1 MKHAFY
7 ILNILMLSIGC
18 FGQDYDYYFIGD
30 TSDIQVSPQ
39 FGICMMGGATEN
51 DEGARWFIEK
61 ANQGNILV
69 LRASGSDG
77 YNDYFYSQ
85 LGLNP
90 QSVETIV
97 FNNASASEDPFVLDR
112 ISQAEAIWF
121 AGGNQAVYESYW
133 KNSSVETLINQH
145 INAKQYPIGGTSAG
159 MAILGEYYFSATNG
173 TISSSDALNNPLDNR
188 ITVSTEFLNIPF
200 LSNTITDTH
209 YDNPERIGRHTVFM
223 SRLLS
228 ENNTMTYGIAADEFV
243 AICIDNNGIAKVFGE
258 HPNYDDFAYFLRL
271 NCDLRS
277 PQNLSANTP
286 LIWGDSQNE
295 AIKAC
300 KIPGTING
308 DNNFDLNEWKN
319 IDDGEWSDLSTD
331 ASGLILTPNS
341 FESCN
346 LSIEDN
352 QMDTEVFIYP
362 NPVRDL
368 LHIKSTQDIGSIS
381 LISPDGR
388 VLYENT
394 NTPTI
399 QVASFSRG
407 IYHLMI
413 EYENGSTF
421 TRKIIIDT

>member
-1 MKHAFY
+1 
-7 ILNILMLSIGC
+7 MLSIGC

-319 IDDGEWSDLSTD
+319 IDAGEWSDLSAD

-346 LSIEDN
+346 LSVEDN

>member
-1 MKHAFY
+1 
-7 ILNILMLSIGC
+7 MLSIGC

-61 ANQGNILV
+61 ANQGNIMV

-277 PQNLSANTP
+277 PQNLSANAP

-319 IDDGEWSDLSTD
+319 IDDGEWSDLSAD

-346 LSIEDN
+346 LSVEDN

-421 TRKIIIDT
+421 TRKIIIDP